1 MHRTEWSS
9 PSSRPAR
16 AVGRSP
22 TLSAVT
28 AEAHHHYE
36 DLHDLVD
43 RLGPDQ
49 ADVLR
54 AVALQLVRIDPA
66 PAAGDEPPGEW
77 PPPWFGS
84 ITSDEADTAERSRD
98 ILRAEFGRS

>member
-1 MHRTEWSS
+1 M
-9 PSSRPAR
+9 
-16 AVGRSP
+16 
-22 TLSAVT
+22 T

-36 DLHDLVD
+36 DLHRLVD

-54 AVALQLVRIDPA
+54 AVALQLVKIDPA
-66 PAAGDEPPGEW
+66 PPGDNHEPSDVW

-84 ITSDEADTAERSRD
+84 ITSDDANIAERSRD
-98 ILRAEFGRS
+98 ILRAEYGRS